1 MKKLI
6 IIFIVLLGPFYA
18 MAQQPKMHLKLF
30 GGWNVN
36 AFAYRAEGLSSDYL
50 HGWQAGVGFR
60 VLHRKAFLEADITFL
75 KYGLSYDLGED
86 ENSTVDESLDIK
98 IRSLEIPLNIGYVP
112 VNKPL
117 FKWFLYG
124 GLVNKF
130 NLQGQYTFEG
140 ETEKFKASE
149 LKLHLYNLGARF
161 GTQVDFGM
169 INVDLSYTI
178 GIRNSFQSRM
188 RTNNHGVLLS
198 LGLAL

>member
-1 MKKLI
+1 MEAKPQFPSQYQVQKQGLPPTE
-6 IIFIVLLGPFYA
+6 VNLAEALKTLNYTNGLVGKWHLGIS
-18 MAQQPKMHLKLF
+18 KNH
-30 GGWNVN
+30 
-36 AFAYRAEGLSSDYL
+36 
-50 HGWQAGVGFR
+50 
-60 VLHRKAFLEADITFL
+60 
-75 KYGLSYDLGED
+75 
-86 ENSTVDESLDIK
+86 
-98 IRSLEIPLNIGYVP
+98 VP

-149 LKLHLYNLGARF
+149 LNLHIYNLGARF
-161 GTQVDFGM
+161 GTQVDIGL

-178 GIRNSFQSRM
+178 GITNNLKGRL
-188 RTNNHGVLLS
+188 RTNSHGVLLS

>member
-6 IIFIVLLGPFYA
+6 IIFIILLGPFYA
-18 MAQQPKMHLKLF
+18 IAQQPKMHLKLF

-50 HGWQAGVGFR
+50 HGWQAGIGFR
-60 VLHRKAFLEADITFL
+60 VLQRKTFLEADITFL
-75 KYGLSYDLGED
+75 KYGLSYDLSED

-98 IRSLEIPLNIGYVP
+98 IRSLEIPLIMGYVA

-117 FKWFLYG
+117 FKCFLYG
-124 GLVNKF
+124 GLANKF
-130 NLQGQYTFEG
+130 NFQGQYTFEG

-149 LKLHLYNLGARF
+149 LELHLYNLGARF

-188 RTNNHGVLLS
+188 RTNNHSVLLS

>member
-6 IIFIVLLGPFYA
+6 IICSILLGPLYA
-18 MAQQPKMHLKLF
+18 MAQQPKMNIKLF
-30 GGWNVN
+30 GGWNASALV
-36 AFAYRAEGLSSDYL
+36 YRAEGVNSDFL
-50 HGWQAGVGFR
+50 HGWQMGGGFR
-60 VLHRKAFLEADITFL
+60 VYHRKAFLEADITFL
-75 KYGLSYDLGED
+75 KYGLTYDLSED
-86 ENSTVDESLDIK
+86 TDGTSDEPLDIR
-98 IRSLEIPLNIGYVP
+98 IRSLEIPLNLGYVP

-149 LKLHLYNLGARF
+149 LKLHIYNLGARF
-161 GTQVDFGM
+161 GTQVDIGM
-169 INVDLSYTI
+169 INIDLSYTI
-178 GIRNSFQSRM
+178 GITNSFKGRL
-188 RTNNHGVLLS
+188 RTNSHGVMLS

>member
-6 IIFIVLLGPFYA
+6 IIFSILLGPFYA
-18 MAQQPKMHLKLF
+18 MAQQPKMNLKLF

-86 ENSTVDESLDIK
+86 ENSTIDEPLDIK
-98 IRSLEIPLNIGYVP
+98 IRSLEIPLIMGYVP

-130 NLQGQYTFEG
+130 NFQGQYTFEG

-161 GTQVDFGM
+161 GTQVDFGL

-178 GIRNSFQSRM
+178 GIRNSFESRM